1 MWSCYRVS
9 LYFCWSYHVSSISW
23 WNTELEANRK
33 QPNYAVFLIIYAQ
46 ASAIF
51 TRRDWFSIGKHKK
64 CQLVI
69 WLGQNGLGYQSATKY
84 VRSHCHWLQNDHKA
98 EWQTGS
104 DQKSEMILSMW
115 AAIWGSRCGSGL
127 CLSFQVCSS
136 TPAITWN
143 CSLPG
148 LPFTFEQAAPG
159 SAPGTGGPHF
169 LTWTWAFHQEPDHS
183 WSRPWRWTQE
193 SLLQWCWGWAP
204 PGWPSDRQQLSLRTL
219 IVDS

>member
-1 MWSCYRVS
+1 M
-9 LYFCWSYHVSSISW
+9 LYFLSY
-23 WNTELEANRK
+23 T
-33 QPNYAVFLIIYAQ
+33 YAQ

-148 LPFTFEQAAPG
+148 LPFTFEQVAPG

-169 LTWTWAFHQEPDHS
+169 WTWTWAFHQEPDHS
-183 WSRPWRWTQE
+183 FANLSHELDLDLGGEPRNLCSSDAEGEPHQADHQTVSSWV
-193 SLLQWCWGWAP
+193 WG
-204 PGWPSDRQQLSLRTL
+204 L
-219 IVDS
+219 